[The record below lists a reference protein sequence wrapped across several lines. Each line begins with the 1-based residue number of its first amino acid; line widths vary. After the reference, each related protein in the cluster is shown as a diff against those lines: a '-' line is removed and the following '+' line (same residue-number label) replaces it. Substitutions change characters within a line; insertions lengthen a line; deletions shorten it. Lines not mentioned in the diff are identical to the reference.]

1 MTTPTLTGLG
11 ERKHTMNDTADLKT
25 HIQDIVNHIEMEDLR
40 NIDLVGWSYGG
51 MVTTGVLA
59 RVTDRIR
66 SMIYLDAFVP
76 ENGKALIDYAE
87 GPVVKIFNDAKN
99 KDQPL
104 PAIPLEVFGV
114 KDPKIIEFV
123 KPRLVLQPWRTSF
136 HPVEALK
143 TRPNIPFTYVRC
155 LGFVNSPF
163 GYFHDKLKAE
173 GVKTIEIKASHL
185 CMLDSVEEVANILL
199 TSA

>member
-1 MTTPTLTGLG
+1 
-11 ERKHTMNDTADLKT
+11 MNDTADLKT

-66 SMIYLDAFVP
+66 SMIYDAFVP

-104 PAIPLEVFGV
+104 PSGNSAGGLRRQGSQDHRIRQTAAGAPALADLVSARRGAEDATEYSLYLCALPWICEFAIRLF
-114 KDPKIIEFV
+114 
-123 KPRLVLQPWRTSF
+123 PRQ
-136 HPVEALK
+136 
-143 TRPNIPFTYVRC
+143 
-155 LGFVNSPF
+155 
-163 GYFHDKLKAE
+163 AE
-173 GVKTIEIKASHL
+173 S
-185 CMLDSVEEVANILL
+185 
-199 TSA
+199 